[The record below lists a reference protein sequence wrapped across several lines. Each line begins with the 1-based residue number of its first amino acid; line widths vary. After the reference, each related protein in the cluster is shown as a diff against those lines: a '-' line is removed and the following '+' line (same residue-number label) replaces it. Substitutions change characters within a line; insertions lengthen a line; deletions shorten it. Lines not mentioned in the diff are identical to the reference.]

1 VVTLGA
7 VTDLGL
13 FATMGSIELLI
24 SLVLFACKAFAFID
38 ATTRP
43 AGAFAAADKQSKNF
57 WLIVLGLFL
66 IANMLIWQPIS
77 ILNLIGTVAAFVYLA
92 DVRPALRELGP
103 GRR

>member
-1 VVTLGA
+1 M
-7 VTDLGL
+7 TDLSL
-13 FATMGSIELLI
+13 FAAMGSIELVI
-24 SLVLFACKAFAFID
+24 SLVLFACKAFAFVD
-38 ATTRP
+38 AVTRP
-43 AGAFAAADKQSKNF
+43 PAVFAAADKQTKNF

>member
-1 VVTLGA
+1 ME
-7 VTDLGL
+7 LGL
-13 FATMGSIELLI
+13 FDTMNVVELAI
-24 SLVLFACKAFAFID
+24 SLVLFACKAFAFVD
-38 ATTRP
+38 AATRSP
-43 AGAFAAADKQSKNF
+43 ALFAAADKQSKNF

-66 IANMLIWQPIS
+66 VAHMLLWHPIG